1 VILLHV
7 QTFCLFLEAAGM
19 AMSCLQPVK
28 RSLMTTK
35 ALLAALTATC
45 VAVTAHADT
54 FPLPFTFSGYMRAG
68 TGINVRGGT
77 QVCVGLPGA
86 DTKWRLGNEC
96 DYVIEP
102 SLNARLVTYQ
112 GSDWHVHFMPGIY
125 RAWGGREFQTYS
137 TPGGPIFPESG
148 TDELVARFGQAYAYG
163 TNIAALGNGKVWV
176 GRRFYNRLQTGINDQ
191 FLENNDGDGAGIE
204 DMNVFVGKLSVGA
217 MLNPRGGADN
227 NRISVPVRLT
237 EIKDIPNGAL
247 AFYVTPS
254 MQLKRD
260 SQVSNPASNGEANAL
275 ALGLYQSLNG
285 VLLGGNT
292 LVGLKMDW
300 YGTTR
305 NSRVVLQQSAVWG
318 GTVVEGVAE
327 YRINKAAGNAGNK
340 WFGIGVRADTRIIGP
355 FRVLAEAG
363 HDMVKPDNG
372 AHTRNMT
379 KLTLA
384 TAVSAAEEASSRPT
398 IRLFVTHAIWDEAAR
413 ASFDATSRLGQVFG
427 DQRAGHSVGLQAE
440 AWW

>member
-1 VILLHV
+1 
-7 QTFCLFLEAAGM
+7 M
-19 AMSCLQPVK
+19 K
-28 RSLMTTK
+28 NK
-35 ALLAALTATC
+35 ALLAAITTSC
-45 VAVTAHADT
+45 VAVTAHAD
-54 FPLPFTFSGYMRAG
+54 PLPIIFSGYMRAG

-96 DYVIEP
+96 DYVVEP
-102 SLNARLVTYQ
+102 SLNAKLVSLE

-137 TPGGPIFPESG
+137 SPGGQLLPESG
-148 TDELVARFGQAYAYG
+148 TDELVARFGQVFAYG

-191 FLENNDGDGAGIE
+191 FLEINDGDGAGIE
-204 DMNVFVGKLSVGA
+204 DINVGIGKLSVAA
-217 MLNPRGGADN
+217 MLNPRGSANN

-237 EIKDIPNGAL
+237 GINDLPNGQLAL
-247 AFYVTPS
+247 YVTPS
-254 MQLKRD
+254 VQLKSD
-260 SQVSNPASNGEANAL
+260 DQVNATTPATEANGL
-275 ALGLYQSLNG
+275 AVGLYQTLNG

-292 LVGLKMDW
+292 LVGVKMDW
-300 YGTTR
+300 FGTTR
-305 NSRVVLQQSAVWG
+305 NSRVVLQQSAVFGEPTSFG
-318 GTVVEGVAE
+318 GTVVEGLAE

-340 WFGIGVRADTRIIGP
+340 WFGMGVRTDTHLVGP

-372 AHTRNMT
+372 GHTRNMT
-379 KLTLA
+379 KFTLA
-384 TAVSAAEEASSRPT
+384 TAVSAGQEAGSRPT

-413 ASFDATSRLGQVFG
+413 ASFDATSRLRQVFG
-427 DQRAGHSVGLQAE
+427 DQRSGTSVGLQAE